1 MKSGASSRA
10 AAKALALEVWLGPME
25 GESFSAATDG
35 GSVLIRVGR
44 RRADEKRGLKN
55 DLVLAEGDGVSGFHA
70 EVRLSGG
77 TIRLKDLN
85 STNGTFVVTK
95 RVSGDVEIEPGEIF
109 MLSTTALQAFLEE
122 LPSPPVPSDT
132 EIAATA
138 SFAKILAGVLGS
150 ARRHHDAFV
159 DTRHLL
165 DALARS
171 KNAAVV
177 KALESAGTSPE
188 RALDALWGGSLF
200 SGEREWMRRFL
211 AAPAE
216 TTGAAPAPVG
226 EPPLSVRVRAIFG
239 SARKR
244 LAGYP
249 PAEAETAAPG
259 ALLTAL
265 LQSGRGPV
273 VEWLAEQGVEPIALP
288 AERRPTARKTSRV
301 EKVTEA
307 LATAGERTQRTAPGD
322 ATSRRPGRAEPPG
335 EPAPTASVPRLSD
348 RVVAAHA
355 SAAMPVFTTG
365 DVVLDQR
372 ARAIATEL
380 EEAAAV
386 YRFSTAEDRRSVLKA
401 VVNKAL
407 ASVAPA
413 NRTRI
418 LSQIRLQFPIAD
430 VPAPPPAAEDAGKLK
445 ARIRELERQVEELRA
460 ETAGKPG
467 KRAAAP
473 AGSIDWGAI
482 LSEEPPEGKH
492 ADTSLRVLRELVL
505 SARRTER
512 FLLGV
517 IQGVTMPGSET
528 ASFKLPA
535 HRYTL
540 GAIFSLLEQGKEPD
554 GKGVAEYLRDLERWQ
569 VAILAGHHDGARL
582 WFEKFWKKVAPSAIE
597 GTAAK
602 SGGWKLGGGAAEL
615 WNRYKDAVEG
625 LSPDVV
631 QDQVLKAAYRLAQ
644 EEYDRMTKGRSS

>member
-1 MKSGASSRA
+1 LKSGGSSRGT
-10 AAKALALEVWLGPME
+10 AKALALEVWLGPME
-25 GESFSAATDG
+25 GESFSAAAEG
-35 GSVLIRVGR
+35 GSALIRVGR

-70 EVRLSGG
+70 ELRLSGG

-95 RVSGDVEIEPGEIF
+95 RVSGEVEVEPGEIF

-122 LPSPPVPSDT
+122 LPSPPVPSDA
-132 EIAATA
+132 EIAAVPA
-138 SFAKILAGVLGS
+138 FAKILAGVLGS
-150 ARRHHDAFV
+150 ARRHRDAFV

-188 RALDALWGGSLF
+188 AALDALWDGGLF

-211 AAPAE
+211 AAPVDAAA
-216 TTGAAPAPVG
+216 AAPAPGG

-239 SARKR
+239 AARKR
-244 LAGYP
+244 LPGSSA
-249 PAEAETAAPG
+249 AEAETLAPG

-273 VEWLAEQGVEPIALP
+273 VEWLAEQGVEPVALP
-288 AERRPTARKTSRV
+288 SERRPTARKTSRV

-307 LATAGERTQRTAPGD
+307 IASAGERTQRTGPGD
-322 ATSRRPGRAEPPG
+322 ATSRRPGREEPP
-335 EPAPTASVPRLSD
+335 EEAAPTTAVPRLSD
-348 RVVAAHA
+348 QVLAGPHA

-401 VVNKAL
+401 IVNKAL

-430 VPAPPPAAEDAGKLK
+430 VPAPPPAAQEVGKLQS
-445 ARIRELERQVEELRA
+445 RIRELERQIEELRA
-460 ETAGKPG
+460 ESAPKPG
-467 KRAAAP
+467 KRAAA
-473 AGSIDWGAI
+473 AGPIDWAAI

-492 ADTSLRVLRELVL
+492 ADAGLRVLRELVAG
-505 SARRTER
+505 ARRTER

-597 GTAAK
+597 GSAAK